1 MPPARPPNGPA
12 GTPASSSW
20 RPTPPRG
27 PTSAS
32 APGPDQRPSNPAA
45 AKVWVMSA
53 SRPSFFFCLATLR
66 FCLARCPAEPGAG
79 FTATATR
86 NTTPHISGGSRQSSP
101 RSSPRYPLLV
111 PHPTCNPRV
120 AHLLPPASSNAAS
133 HLETCMPARKA
144 LSSATPVLILARLL
158 VCAHT
163 RLAAAFALLG
173 ACAPRDG
180 GGVASRFETGRR

>member
-32 APGPDQRPSNPAA
+32 APERRPSTLRPLGHVDVNITALFFVFFASHNPAFVWRGASLSRVPASPPQPHATRRRTFLAVA
-45 AKVWVMSA
+45 ACPLLGP
-53 SRPSFFFCLATLR
+53 RLDIPPSFLT
-66 FCLARCPAEPGAG
+66 
-79 FTATATR
+79 
-86 NTTPHISGGSRQSSP
+86 
-101 RSSPRYPLLV
+101 
-111 PHPTCNPRV
+111 PTCNPRV

>member
-45 AKVWVMSA
+45 AKVWVMSVNITA
-53 SRPSFFFCLATLR
+53 QFFFLPRTTLR

-86 NTTPHISGGSRQSSP
+86 NTTPHISGGSRLSSP

-111 PHPTCNPRV
+111 PHPD
-120 AHLLPPASSNAAS
+120 
-133 HLETCMPARKA
+133 MQPARRSPPPPCIFECCEPPRN
-144 LSSATPVLILARLL
+144 L
-158 VCAHT
+158 H
-163 RLAAAFALLG
+163 
-173 ACAPRDG
+173 ACA
-180 GGVASRFETGRR
+180 